1 MIGKKTMQ
9 KTLMVLGAGYGQLP
23 AIQKGKE
30 KGYKVIATSCYADDV
45 GMSIADI
52 PLTIDTTDIEN
63 TLEAARAYN
72 IDGIMTMATDVAL
85 PSVGKVVDELGLLGP
100 SFEAT
105 LFSTNKIMMKRRLLE
120 WKIPTANAQFVSS
133 VAEARYATNALG
145 LPVMLKA
152 VASSGSRGITKI
164 EHISQLEEAFN
175 YAHSISNS
183 NAFIVEEFL
192 DGLEF
197 GAQGL
202 VYGGKLELLYPHND
216 TVTPPPYLTPI
227 GHSYPMELTENTKK
241 KIIDVVA
248 NSVKAL
254 KINNS
259 LLNVDM
265 ILTSSGP
272 KIIEIGARMGAT
284 CLPELTMIY
293 SGIDVVDLAIDMA
306 IGHKITFQEKKDKQ
320 PCAGLLIRSPK
331 TGELEL
337 ANVPQDIVTDP
348 RLVAIRWDKKK
359 GDKVREFKAGPDR
372 IGEIV
377 VISDSWQKAE
387 QLCHEMDGQLVIKV
401 NDGV

>member
-1 MIGKKTMQ
+1 
-9 KTLMVLGAGYGQLP
+9 MVLGAGYGQLP
-23 AIQKGKE
+23 AIQKGKK
-30 KGYKVIATSCYADDV
+30 KGHKVIATSCYTDDV

-52 PLTIDTTDIEN
+52 PLNIDTTDVDK
-63 TLEAARAYN
+63 TLEAARAHN
-72 IDGIMTMATDVAL
+72 IDGIVTMATDVAL
-85 PSVGKVVDELGLLGP
+85 PSVGKVVDELGLVGP
-100 SFEAT
+100 SFDAT

-120 WKIPTANAQFVSS
+120 WKIPTANARIVSS
-133 VAEARYATNALG
+133 VAEARDATNALG

-202 VYGGKLELLYPHND
+202 VYEGKLEFLYPHND

-241 KIIDVVA
+241 QIVGIVA
-248 NSVKAL
+248 NSVEAL
-254 KINNS
+254 EINNS

-265 ILTSSGP
+265 IMTSSGP

-284 CLPELTMIY
+284 CLLELTTIF

-306 IGHKITFQEKKDKQ
+306 MGHKITFQEKKDKQ

-331 TGELEL
+331 TGKLEL
-337 ANVPQDIVTDP
+337 TDVPQDIVADP

-377 VISDSWQKAE
+377 VISDGWRAAEQFCCKAE
-387 QLCHEMDGQLVIKV
+387 GALIIRVIEDSP
-401 NDGV
+401 N